1 MLEYLAGRFQLRSTG
16 GREETACA
24 GSIRGFAAL
33 GPSPS
38 LNCSSASTQ
47 QMEDGFCLRVAGTVQ
62 HLLTSSSLDLQP
74 TFLAPRVSHCRTA
87 LPRNPQKPRRPVLR
101 TPLRPTGEETEARG
115 VGECRSAPSPG
126 PLLVLSRFPALHVD
140 LSALVFLTKGP
151 RVTALPAGAV
161 LERRVPGLTRQVG
174 RLGPTDGEKRVPGC
188 VGPRYRREV
197 RAEPV

>member
-1 MLEYLAGRFQLRSTG
+1 MLEYLACRFQLRSTR
-16 GREETACA
+16 GREETVCA

-47 QMEDGFCLRVAGTVQ
+47 QREGGVLTPESPGSSSIF
-62 HLLTSSSLDLQP
+62 LTSSSLDLQP
-74 TFLAPRVSHCRTA
+74 TFLAPRVSHRRTK
-87 LPRNPQKPRRPVLR
+87 LPQNPQTGTPLRPVLR

-151 RVTALPAGAV
+151 RVTAPPAGA
-161 LERRVPGLTRQVG
+161 LEAS
-174 RLGPTDGEKRVPGC
+174 GPASLARWGDLSPPTARSGSRD
-188 VGPRYRREV
+188 
-197 RAEPV
+197 A

>member
-1 MLEYLAGRFQLRSTG
+1 MRGVHPGIRRSRPQPVSQLQFRQHPTEG
-16 GREETACA
+16 GRV
-24 GSIRGFAAL
+24 L
-33 GPSPS
+33 SPS
-38 LNCSSASTQ
+38 RRDRPASSH
-47 QMEDGFCLRVAGTVQ
+47 VVQ
-62 HLLTSSSLDLQP
+62 FDLQP
-74 TFLAPRVSHCRTA
+74 TFLAPRVSHCRTK
-87 LPRNPQKPRRPVLR
+87 LPQNPQTGTPLRPVLR
-101 TPLRPTGEETEARG
+101 TPLRPTGEETEALG

-161 LERRVPGLTRQVG
+161 LERRVPGLTRPVG
-174 RLGPTDGEKRVPGC
+174 RLEPTDGEKRVPGC